1 MWRIGFAA
9 DLFDQFQ
16 PRQSQLRLGLLPACC
31 RKTYRSID
39 GGGIGALAYAEAV
52 AMYLGATISKITS
65 YHCTAGCVENA

>member
-31 RKTYRSID
+31 RKTYAASE
-39 GGGIGALAYAEAV
+39 LEASTND
-52 AMYLGATISKITS
+52 AHSHFAFSHFFLPI
-65 YHCTAGCVENA
+65 